1 MPRWTEKQK
10 KGYTPKVRG
19 RYTAKGFAKV
29 SNRAGIKAR
38 KHAKATDKASESAS
52 VVSRLRG
59 QEVSGKDFA
68 KVINRTGIKAKKY
81 AKAADKV
88 SGVAS
93 AVSRLKGQEETAS
106 KNGTSTEGQ
115 VPEELKRQVTQYYQ
129 GARTGVC
136 TTQKVI
142 TAPYKSVQNMR
153 KTVQNTKRVVKA
165 SKHAT
170 KSMVNTAKRTPNR
183 IKNSIKTVKTAAK
196 TTQQSIQSIRTSR
209 AAAQYA
215 AKVAQATGKKAVQIA
230 IKIGKFSIEVVK
242 VIAKAVIKLLSSLIA
257 AFGPIV
263 IVILLV
269 IVIIVAV
276 VAVIAS
282 KTPQGALA
290 GWNQE
295 QAVEY
300 KSTANETVYTFSE
313 VKKMLE
319 NEMEQKITDTISEYR
334 EDYSNLIVERAD
346 DGDGIGNWKDVV
358 SVYVALYWVGDATD
372 ITCMNAARIDQLR
385 KVFFDMNSITS
396 SIEEIPNKPLPTLTP
411 TPTPRPTVSPR
422 PHGTNTP
429 TPTSASPSPSPTPTP
444 VPKKYK
450 LTINIKSSSAQAMSN
465 VYAMTIDQKAAM
477 SQLLLFEPSVWASF
491 LGELSVP
498 HTDVEFAEQ
507 IAGLPAGTA
516 KNILVAA
523 SGMLGWNYDQGL
535 AGNSYGYSD
544 CSYLAQAS
552 YLTVGIELPRTS
564 YKQGEWCVN
573 NGYEIT
579 ADKLQPGDLIFYS
592 LKESDNFRKI
602 THVSI
607 YCGNGMVIEASSS
620 LDAVV
625 FRAIWGLDDIVLY
638 AHPY

>member
-1 MPRWTEKQK
+1 LPRWTEKTK

-19 RYTAKGFAKV
+19 RYTAKDFAKV
-29 SNRAGIKAR
+29 INRAGIKAG
-38 KHAKATDKASESAS
+38 KYAKATDKFSGVAS
-52 VVSRLRG
+52 VVNRLKG
-59 QEVSGKDFA
+59 QEESAKDFA
-68 KVINRTGIKAKKY
+68 KVFNRTGIKAKKHV
-81 AKAADKV
+81 KAAKKI
-88 SGVAS
+88 SGVTS
-93 AVSRLKGQEETAS
+93 AVSRLKVQEETAL
-106 KNGTSTEGQ
+106 KNGISTEGQ
-115 VPEELKRQVTQYYQ
+115 VPEEIKRQVTQYYQ
-129 GARTGVC
+129 GARTGVR

-142 TAPYKSVQNMR
+142 TAPYKTVHNMK
-153 KTVQNTKRVVKA
+153 KTVQNTKQVVKA
-165 SKHAT
+165 SKQAT
-170 KSMVNTAKRTPNR
+170 KSIVDTAKRAPKKIR
-183 IKNSIKTVKTAAK
+183 KSIKTVKTAAK

-215 AKVAQATGKKAVQIA
+215 AKVALATGKKTVQIA

-276 VAVIAS
+276 VAIIAS
-282 KTPQGALA
+282 TTPQGALA

-295 QAVEY
+295 QAAGY
-300 KSTANETVYTFSE
+300 KKTSNETLYSFAE
-313 VKKMLE
+313 VKNMLE
-319 NEMEQKITDTISEYR
+319 DEMEQKIADTISGYR
-334 EDYSNLIVERAD
+334 EDYPNLLVERAD

-372 ITCMNAARIDQLR
+372 ITCMNAARIEQLR

-396 SIEEIPNKPLPTLTP
+396 SIEEIPNALLPTPTPSPTPTPAGAPAGTPYGTP
-411 TPTPRPTVSPR
+411 TPTPLPT
-422 PHGTNTP
+422 
-429 TPTSASPSPSPTPTP
+429 PTPTP

-450 LTINIKSSSAQAMSN
+450 LTINIKSSSAQAMSS
-465 VYAMTIDQKAAM
+465 VYAMTVDQKAAM
-477 SQLLLFEPSVWASF
+477 SQLLTFEPSVWASF

-498 HTDVEFAEQ
+498 HTDVEFAEL

-535 AGNSYGYSD
+535 AGNAYGYSD
-544 CSYLAQAS
+544 CSYLAQAA
-552 YLTVGIELPRTS
+552 YLTIGIELPRTS

-625 FRAIWGLDDIVLY
+625 FRPIWGLDDIVLY